1 MLQRKCRESNKWGSL
16 NWSLVLMV
24 VALAHCLPRDS
35 LAAEVSASEESIG
48 LANDAAFEVELA
60 NISSLQDILQVA
72 MVNNPSI
79 QIANWELQEALAG
92 RSEVSV
98 ALKPQFTIAGQHK
111 VENLANSPAMVQGI
125 ILGMEQA
132 IRKQFPEKVAED
144 LIETGAIYAAID
156 YDDRVSTTIGS
167 LTYYHQLKP
176 TAQLRGLTK
185 QAEIGS
191 EIAVLRKEQATKDAI
206 LAAQSSYYDVLRAH
220 SGLQLARQ
228 LDNMPF
234 NPQNS
239 RGKA

>member
-24 VALAHCLPRDS
+24 VALALLS
-35 LAAEVSASEESIG
+35 TSGSVLAAEVSASEESIG

-111 VENLANSPAMVQGI
+111 VENVANSTALSQ
-125 ILGMEQA
+125 LELY
-132 IRKQFPEKVAED
+132 E
-144 LIETGAIYAAID
+144 L
-156 YDDRVSTTIGS
+156 DDRFSTTIGS
-167 LTYYHQLKP
+167 LTYYQQLRPNAQLK
-176 TAQLRGLTK
+176 GLTK

-206 LAAQSSYYDVLRAH
+206 LAAQSSYYDVLRAY
-220 SGLQLARQ
+220 SGLQLAR
-228 LDNMPF
+228 
-234 NPQNS
+234 
-239 RGKA
+239 